1 MIFTNLFVFVPFVL
15 AQLVAGIFI
24 IKWSVDIGMFFP
36 VGMAGMIFL
45 LNAVCGIISSLQ
57 D

>member
-1 MIFTNLFVFVPFVL
+1 MTITNVFLFVPFVL
-15 AQLVAGIFI
+15 AQIFAGIFI

-45 LNAVCGIISSLQ
+45 INAVCGIISSLQ

>member
-45 LNAVCGIISSLQ
+45 INAVCGIISSLQ